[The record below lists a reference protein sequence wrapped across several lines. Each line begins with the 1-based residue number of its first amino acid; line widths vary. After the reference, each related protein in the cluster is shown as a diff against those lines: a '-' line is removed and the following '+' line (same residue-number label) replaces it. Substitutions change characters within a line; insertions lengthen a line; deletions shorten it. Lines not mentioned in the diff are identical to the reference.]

1 MQAMSDNNY
10 YEVLGVKPGADGT
23 AVHRSYWQ
31 LARKYQALAPA
42 DPRAAQMLDDLN
54 EAYGVLGT
62 PALREQYDAGLGQA
76 ASVHGRRS
84 ERSPRRLDVARVLPW
99 RRKDDIQP
107 GPSDIT
113 GAPSRPATR
122 TAPPA
127 APRRARGS
135 HVDDLRSSTASI
147 VGRWRKTAAPDVLR
161 TKDPDT
167 TLVDIF
173 QSERAIEEPE
183 EPLTAV
189 LDVLR
194 GSHEP
199 ASTR

>member
-1 MQAMSDNNY
+1 MSDKNY
-10 YEVLGVKPGADGT
+10 YEILGVNAGADGT

-31 LARKYQALAPA
+31 LARKYQSLAPA

-62 PALREQYDAGLGQA
+62 PALREQYDAGLGHTA
-76 ASVHGRRS
+76 TVHAGRSARA
-84 ERSPRRLDVARVLPW
+84 PRRLDVARVLPW
-99 RRKDDIQP
+99 RRRDDGRP
-107 GPSDIT
+107 LPSDIT
-113 GAPSRPATR
+113 KSPDRPA
-122 TAPPA
+122 APPP

-135 HVDDLRSSTASI
+135 QVDDLRSSTASI

-199 ASTR
+199 ASAR